1 MDNKKFSVADD
12 AAMNRLT
19 EAVCKVKLQYG
30 TLSSNKLSCIADYED
45 FISLCEE
52 GRSNIQ
58 AYRQGADKKVSKNKL
73 YGVCFQGHS
82 QQNVRK
88 NEAMDA
94 TEFSILDYDHIPPE
108 LIDLFRGLDFES
120 LGILLAHITPSG
132 EGIRLVAKRDMS
144 LSIVDNMQLLH
155 ERLGIPHPFDPAV
168 KDRARLSFCPL
179 PEEILYVDRSIFD
192 EGVRIFEDTADETTL
207 PATSPKTA
215 NTTTPLN
222 PDYILYNGHRVADIA
237 KHFLAYIGM
246 PAIGERH
253 TKYNEMVT
261 YIRHIV
267 DNSPEKLVAVLPIL
281 DPDSTPQSRLSQCQ
295 AICRET
301 RLPKMPKKLRNFLE
315 DNGYMAA
322 AAEEEETSLPS
333 MPRQLP
339 TVIEPIL
346 RNAPA
351 DFRYPMAAALAPL
364 MGTIASQYRAVYPLD
379 GAVHSAE
386 FLSVIYGPSG
396 AGKSR
401 ISTLYDMM
409 TVNLAARDKIN
420 EKRELEYRRQVQR
433 TPRNEAPPADP
444 CTVIRLIGAQCS
456 EPELKEKMRNA
467 KEHKLLTK
475 DDEMDGW
482 VKGLT
487 AAGSDKSDLI
497 RKMFDNAEHKTQY
510 KSEKSF
516 YGTVK
521 LHWNV
526 LLTGTPNQLRRLVPN
541 AENGLAARFCF
552 AELRNQLFAV
562 SPKFKP
568 YTEEQLKEINDWL
581 TRMDRMVYGV
591 AVTDANYN
599 PEDAETLCPPV
610 TVNVDW
616 VMPLLSKF
624 LEEQR
629 LMALR
634 ANDLAR
640 DSFRKRVAVK
650 GFRWAIILQSLYPN
664 GMTAKDK
671 KICIKF
677 IQWFIKND
685 IAELMAA
692 FGNQYN
698 NEVEDFD
705 QPKPY
710 ADILKLLP
718 EVFTSADV
726 AAVAAQQGRKSPVK
740 AIVCRWKKEKLIE
753 KISAT
758 NYKKLQKK

>member
-1 MDNKKFSVADD
+1 MTEKNTLLSVGDD
-12 AAMNRLT
+12 AKKDNTMAQ
-19 EAVCKVKLQYG
+19 LQFG
-30 TLSSNKLSCIADYED
+30 TLFSNQLTAINGFSHFER
-45 FISLCEE
+45 LCEQ
-52 GRSNIQ
+52 GRSKIE
-58 AYRQGADKKVSKNKL
+58 AYRQGAAKEESKNKL
-73 YGVCFQGHS
+73 FGVCFHGHS
-82 QQNVRK
+82 HQNVRK
-88 NEAMDA
+88 KEAMDA
-94 TEFSILDYDHIPPE
+94 TGLFIADYDHTPSE
-108 LIDLFRGLDFES
+108 LIDLFKGLDFES

-179 PEEILYVDRSIFD
+179 PEEIIYVDKSIFD
-192 EGVRIFEDTADETTL
+192 DGVRIFEDTEDKPTFS
-207 PATSPKTA
+207 ATSPKTT
-215 NTTTPLN
+215 NTTTTLN

-246 PAIGERH
+246 PSVGERH

-261 YIRHIV
+261 YIRHIT
-267 DNSPEKLVAVLPIL
+267 DNSPEKLVAVLPVL

-315 DNGYMAA
+315 DNGYMATV
-322 AAEEEETSLPS
+322 AEEEETSLPS
-333 MPRQLP
+333 MPHQLP
-339 TVIEPIL
+339 PVIEPIL
-346 RNAPA
+346 RNAPT

-401 ISTLYDMM
+401 ISALYDMM

-420 EKRELEYRRQVQR
+420 EKRELEYRIQVQR

-444 CTVIRLIGAQCS
+444 CTVIRLMGAQCS

-467 KEHKLLTK
+467 QEHKILTK

-516 YGTVK
+516 YGTIR

-526 LLTGTPNQLRRLVPN
+526 LLTGTPNQLRRLVPK

-568 YTEEQLKEINDWL
+568 YTAEQQAEITDWL
-581 TRMDRMVYGV
+581 TRMDREVYGV

-599 PEDAETLCPPV
+599 PEILRHYAR
-610 TVNVDW
+610 
-616 VMPLLSKF
+616 LS
-624 LEEQR
+624 L
-629 LMALR
+629 
-634 ANDLAR
+634 
-640 DSFRKRVAVK
+640 S
-650 GFRWAIILQSLYPN
+650 
-664 GMTAKDK
+664 
-671 KICIKF
+671 
-677 IQWFIKND
+677 
-685 IAELMAA
+685 
-692 FGNQYN
+692 
-698 NEVEDFD
+698 
-705 QPKPY
+705 
-710 ADILKLLP
+710 
-718 EVFTSADV
+718 TST
-726 AAVAAQQGRKSPVK
+726 G
-740 AIVCRWKKEKLIE
+740 
-753 KISAT
+753 
-758 NYKKLQKK
+758 

>member
-1 MDNKKFSVADD
+1 MTEKNTLLSVGDD
-12 AAMNRLT
+12 AKKDNTMAQ
-19 EAVCKVKLQYG
+19 LQFG
-30 TLSSNKLSCIADYED
+30 TLFSNQLTAINGFSHFER
-45 FISLCEE
+45 LCEQ
-52 GRSNIQ
+52 GRSKIE
-58 AYRQGADKKVSKNKL
+58 AYRQGAAKEESKNKL
-73 YGVCFQGHS
+73 FGVCFHGHS
-82 QQNVRK
+82 HQNVRK
-88 NEAMDA
+88 KEAMDA
-94 TEFSILDYDHIPPE
+94 TGLFIADYDHTPSE
-108 LIDLFRGLDFES
+108 LIDLFKGLDFES

-179 PEEILYVDRSIFD
+179 PEEIIYVDKSIFD
-192 EGVRIFEDTADETTL
+192 DGVRIFEDTEDKPTFS
-207 PATSPKTA
+207 ATSPKTT
-215 NTTTPLN
+215 NTTTTLN

-246 PAIGERH
+246 PSVGERH

-267 DNSPEKLVAVLPIL
+267 DNSPEKLVAVLPVL

-315 DNGYMAA
+315 DNGYMATV
-322 AAEEEETSLPS
+322 AEEEETSLPS
-333 MPRQLP
+333 MPHQLP
-339 TVIEPIL
+339 PVIEPIL
-346 RNAPA
+346 RNAPT

-401 ISTLYDMM
+401 ISALYDMM

-420 EKRELEYRRQVQR
+420 EKRELEYRIQVQR

-444 CTVIRLIGAQCS
+444 CTVIRLMGAQCS

-467 KEHKLLTK
+467 QEHKILTK

-516 YGTVK
+516 YGTIR

-526 LLTGTPNQLRRLVPN
+526 LLTGTPNQLRRLVPK

-568 YTEEQLKEINDWL
+568 YTAEQQAEITDWL
-581 TRMDRMVYGV
+581 TRMDREVYGV
-591 AVTDANYN
+591 ALTDPNFN
-599 PEDAETLCPPV
+599 PEDPETLCKSV

-616 VMPLLSKF
+616 IMPLLSKF

-677 IQWFIKND
+677 INWFIEND
-685 IAELMAA
+685 MAELMAA

-698 NEVEDFD
+698 SEVEDFD

-718 EVFTSADV
+718 DVFTSADV

-740 AIVCRWKKEKLIE
+740 SIVCRWKKEKLIE